1 LDSRAKKDRGS
12 MNWIVNG
19 LLTVLVIFAI
29 LTIIDVVGIILRL
42 AMIEVK
48 MLWKRI
54 VGDVKNQEEQ

>member
-1 LDSRAKKDRGS
+1 

-29 LTIIDVVGIILRL
+29 LTIIDVIKAGG
-42 AMIEVK
+42 K